1 MRDGGVPRG
10 GEGPPP
16 PRPAPTRRSGSVQPH
31 RSRISKRF
39 ACQTCVPRRV
49 ARRREDPLG
58 PSSSFATKRV
68 SFSSSSAPRR
78 FSFSFAGGAFFSSAA
93 AASTSSRVRSLS
105 GLRLAR
111 RHQRTFAPTRTA
123 NSRAPRCG
131 AEAAGSNPASSRVFN
146 RLRSTRIRA
155 RRYGTWLVARRRRW
169 RGRKSAAAPRK
180 GSPRAPARDLR
191 ASSRTPICVR
201 GGEGGGE
208 EDERERVEEEEEG
221 GWASREARKSKKCRR
236 ERRVASLRA
245 PRAVACG
252 CHPAGTLVAIA

>member
-1 MRDGGVPRG
+1 MKRPRGTQPPRGRARRGRRRARRRVPRR
-10 GEGPPP
+10 GEVHR
-16 PRPAPTRRSGSVQPH
+16 RPAPTRRSGSVQPH

-58 PSSSFATKRV
+58 PSSSFATRV

-191 ASSRTPICVR
+191 ASGGRRSASRVR
-201 GGEGGGE
+201 GEGRG
-208 EDERERVEEEEEG
+208 
-221 GWASREARKSKKCRR
+221 
-236 ERRVASLRA
+236 
-245 PRAVACG
+245 
-252 CHPAGTLVAIA
+252 